1 MYLVMNDPKVGLPHS
16 EIPGSLL
23 VISFPGLFADY
34 HVLLRL
40 LSPRHPPCALIHLI
54 IQPQVIFRLCC
65 SLFTT
70 LRSQI
75 IYSFGFFISPQ
86 NSSPVGYVEEN
97 ISNNV
102 LFFSA
107 TQFSCLNWMF
117 PVVRDH
123 YPKTTKNWTYYLSAL
138 ENSAMFKFLC
148 SL

>member
-23 VISFPGLFADY
+23 VISFPGLFADF

-70 LRSQI
+70 LRFQI
-75 IYSFGFFISPQ
+75 MKLYLAFALLSHH
-86 NSSPVGYVEEN
+86 
-97 ISNNV
+97 
-102 LFFSA
+102 LLA
-107 TQFSCLNWMF
+107 TQ
-117 PVVRDH
+117 R
-123 YPKTTKNWTYYLSAL
+123 KT
-138 ENSAMFKFLC
+138 
-148 SL
+148 